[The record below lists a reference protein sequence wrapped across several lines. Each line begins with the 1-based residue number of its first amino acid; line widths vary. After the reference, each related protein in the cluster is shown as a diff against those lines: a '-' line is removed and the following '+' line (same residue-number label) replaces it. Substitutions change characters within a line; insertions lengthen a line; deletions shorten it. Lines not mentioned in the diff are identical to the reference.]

1 MLLPPR
7 RTLVR
12 VSDAMSCRNLST
24 ALSSLLR
31 EASRVHGGVIH
42 GVDLKNDFWVSGLTE
57 AIIYFDQRVSLLETQ
72 SKEGQKGLQLPCLKQ
87 PDTCK

>member
-12 VSDAMSCRNLST
+12 ASDAMSCRNLST
-24 ALSSLLR
+24 ALCFLLR
-31 EASRVHGGVIH
+31 EASRVQGGVIH
-42 GVDLKNDFWVSGLTE
+42 GVDLKNDFWVSELTE

-72 SKEGQKGLQLPCLKQ
+72 SKEGQKGL
-87 PDTCK
+87 